1 MVVTTIVATIICFKM
16 YIHPFEQ
23 LYIGNNNNNFNIYR
37 RDKRKAEAHGK
48 SPQQEMAMFGGRDSL
63 WFGDAYEEESNM
75 DISECLTVV
84 MCIFFTVANFC
95 TCYYVHPVKQHQ

>member
-1 MVVTTIVATIICFKM
+1 M

-23 LYIGNNNNNFNIYR
+23 LYNIGNNNDNFNICR
-37 RDKRKAEAHGK
+37 RDKRKAEAQGKSK

-75 DISECLTVV
+75 DVSECLLVAL
-84 MCIFFTVANFC
+84 CIFFTVTIFALVIMFIL
-95 TCYYVHPVKQHQ
+95 